1 MERWICVIRDQW
13 REWLSWAG
21 LILMLLYMVL
31 CLFFRQVTVIG
42 DSMSPTLEEGQ
53 SCTIKKY
60 LYEAPARG
68 DIMVI
73 KYRSEEHDD
82 IDLGE
87 GNHYLI
93 KRVIAVPGDTVEIK
107 KSIVY
112 INGEAIEEPYVSE
125 WEIDEEMSMLRLGA
139 DEYFLMGDNRDNS
152 LDSRLLGPVNKEE
165 FWGKLLRY

>member
-1 MERWICVIRDQW
+1 
-13 REWLSWAG
+13 
-21 LILMLLYMVL
+21 MLLYLVL
-31 CLFFRQVTVIG
+31 SLLFREVTVTG

-60 LYEAPARG
+60 LYEAPVRG

-82 IDLGE
+82 IELGE

-107 KSIVY
+107 KSFVY
-112 INGEAIEEPYVSE
+112 INGEAI
-125 WEIDEEMSMLRLGA
+125 
-139 DEYFLMGDNRDNS
+139 
-152 LDSRLLGPVNKEE
+152 
-165 FWGKLLRY
+165 